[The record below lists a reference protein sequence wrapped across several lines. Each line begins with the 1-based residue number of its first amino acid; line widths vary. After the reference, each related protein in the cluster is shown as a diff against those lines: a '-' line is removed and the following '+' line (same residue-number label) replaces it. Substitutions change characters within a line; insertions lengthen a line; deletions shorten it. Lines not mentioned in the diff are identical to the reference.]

1 MPKLRPLK
9 AGIAVMA
16 IGAVIKYGTKVKLVP
31 CGINLHKHHLFRS
44 KVIMEFG

>member
-16 IGAVIKYGTKVKLVP
+16 IGAAIKYGTKVKLVP
-31 CGINLHKHHLFRS
+31 CGIHLHQHHFFRS
-44 KVIMEFG
+44 KIIMEFG